1 MEGPRLNST
10 KEQKVSKTPLFM
22 KDNRLSCKIVAEQP
36 RLNVTLNLPESMF
49 QGSMIFFKMILIYY
63 MVQFSNMLSIFLQ
76 VKYNQFH

>member
-49 QGSMIFFKMILIYY
+49 QGSMIFSK
-63 MVQFSNMLSIFLQ
+63 
-76 VKYNQFH
+76 

>member
-49 QGSMIFFKMILIYY
+49 QGMIFFKMILIYK
-63 MVQFSNMLSIFLQ
+63 VQFCNMLSIFLQ

>member
-49 QGSMIFFKMILIYY
+49 QGMIFFFQNDFDLYSTII
-63 MVQFSNMLSIFLQ
+63 
-76 VKYNQFH
+76 